1 MNSLKTLHALN
12 LVVNHDTCPQMKKLV
27 LENAQMKKEM
37 EQMLT
42 HSKLMEDGYN
52 RYRNLIRAHILG
64 GNDFYIATNEDDEED
79 EFTQYEN

>member
-1 MNSLKTLHALN
+1 
-12 LVVNHDTCPQMKKLV
+12 
-27 LENAQMKKEM
+27 MKKEM